1 MVGFTEFKNV
11 ARTIFTF
18 KNLLLATIN
27 YRYTLVGVIGLK
39 SNFSV
44 DIFTC
49 FSTVNYS
56 SDKCII

>member
-11 ARTIFTF
+11 ARTMFTF
-18 KNLLLATIN
+18 KNLLLATMN
-27 YRYTLVGVIGLK
+27 YMHILAGMGMSSNHAGVIGLK

-49 FSTVNYS
+49 FPQ
-56 SDKCII
+56 